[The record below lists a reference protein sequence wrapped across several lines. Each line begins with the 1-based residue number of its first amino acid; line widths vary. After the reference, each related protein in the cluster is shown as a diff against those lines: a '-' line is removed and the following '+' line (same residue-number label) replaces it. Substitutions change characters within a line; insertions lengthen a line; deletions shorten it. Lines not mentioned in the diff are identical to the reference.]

1 MYYLDFGI
9 TVHITVRIAV
19 HDVLPVQVLYIPG
32 FEFCWPMVPVQSAG
46 LDEGGEP
53 AGARWCAGAV
63 TGRPAQLQQPGRFFE
78 LAVCIGR

>member
-1 MYYLDFGI
+1 
-9 TVHITVRIAV
+9 
-19 HDVLPVQVLYIPG
+19 
-32 FEFCWPMVPVQSAG
+32 VQSAG